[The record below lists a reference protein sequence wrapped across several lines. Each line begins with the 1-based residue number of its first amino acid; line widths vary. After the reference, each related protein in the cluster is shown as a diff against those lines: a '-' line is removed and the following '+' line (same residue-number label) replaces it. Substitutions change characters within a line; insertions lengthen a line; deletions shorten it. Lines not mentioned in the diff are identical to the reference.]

1 MKQIAFL
8 RKTNVKGLRV
18 HPITSDY
25 ATYGYSYNI
34 SPSVKYGF
42 F

>member
-8 RKTNVKGLRV
+8 RKTNLKELRV
-18 HPITSDY
+18 HPITSVY

-34 SPSVKYGF
+34 SSSVKHGF